1 MLIKFLNRKLSV
13 PIFVIMFI
21 IYTLS
26 ALYSAEVQTKLVL
39 TSKQEDE
46 IKKIDTL
53 YNSFKTVRSRFVQK
67 DSLGNSASGWFVLE
81 KPGKL
86 RVEYDNIP
94 IRFIASGAN
103 LLYQDIKLKQKSFIP
118 IKSTPFYYLLKSKS
132 SFLNKDIA
140 ITEYEVNDTYTKI
153 TFVTKKAP
161 AMGSLTLFLTSDT
174 AQIIKWNIL
183 DAKGITTEI
192 FLSNPKF
199 SVNAISNATI
209 FNVQRIKDVDFNDAK

>member
-1 MLIKFLNRKLSV
+1 MKIATRKLY
-13 PIFVIMFI
+13 IVILVLVFI
-21 IYTLS
+21 LYVCS
-26 ALYSAEVQTKLVL
+26 ALFSAQVPNNFVL
-39 TSKQEDE
+39 SEQQKSE
-46 IKKIDTL
+46 IKKIDKL
-53 YNSFKTVRSRFVQK
+53 YNGFKTVRSRFIQK
-67 DSLGNSASGWFVLE
+67 DSLGNAASGWFVLE

-94 IRFIASGAN
+94 IRFIATGSN

-118 IKSTPFYYLLKSKS
+118 IKSTPFYYLLENKS
-132 SFLNKDIA
+132 SFLNKDIE
-140 ITEYEVNDTYTKI
+140 ITEYEVKDAYTKI

-174 AQIIKWNIL
+174 AQIIKWNVL

-199 SVNAISNATI
+199 SNNSITNKSI
-209 FNVQRIKDVDFNDAK
+209 FNVQRIKDIDFNDAK